1 MLIINFKMCDVFKN
15 VFHFCT
21 KDKKKDDKK
30 DEIQL
35 EDLIERERAALNS
48 VKFTRVTLESFLAWK
63 KRKVKEKKEAI
74 IKDEEKKR
82 TDYKAGRQIGV
93 CIYF

>member
-1 MLIINFKMCDVFKN
+1 M
-15 VFHFCT
+15 
-21 KDKKKDDKK
+21 
-30 DEIQL
+30 
-35 EDLIERERAALNS
+35 NS

-63 KRKVKEKKEAI
+63 QRKVKEKKEAI

-93 CIYF
+93 GTFNFSILIFFEMVLT

>member
-1 MLIINFKMCDVFKN
+1 M
-15 VFHFCT
+15 
-21 KDKKKDDKK
+21 
-30 DEIQL
+30 
-35 EDLIERERAALNS
+35 
-48 VKFTRVTLESFLAWK
+48 KFTRVTLESFLAWK

-93 CIYF
+93 CIINTFVANNIYLRHLVCSLMAQYFVFSIYFFN

>member
-1 MLIINFKMCDVFKN
+1 
-15 VFHFCT
+15 
-21 KDKKKDDKK
+21 
-30 DEIQL
+30 
-35 EDLIERERAALNS
+35 LNS

-63 KRKVKEKKEAI
+63 KRKIKEKKEAI

-93 CIYF
+93 LIIFINYLGNFMFTIIIFFHLV

>member
-1 MLIINFKMCDVFKN
+1 M
-15 VFHFCT
+15 
-21 KDKKKDDKK
+21 
-30 DEIQL
+30 
-35 EDLIERERAALNS
+35 
-48 VKFTRVTLESFLAWK
+48 KFTRVTLESFLAWK

-93 CIYF
+93 CIIITLKYHYTFL

>member
-1 MLIINFKMCDVFKN
+1 M
-15 VFHFCT
+15 
-21 KDKKKDDKK
+21 
-30 DEIQL
+30 
-35 EDLIERERAALNS
+35 NS

-63 KRKVKEKKEAI
+63 KRKVREKKDAI

-93 CIYF
+93 CNLFC